1 MSRKDYIYPAGDKI
15 HCCIIG
21 KKKIRI
27 TKSITY
33 FRHRMTQGTLIIQ
46 KSQWT
51 LIIQK
56 SQWTLIIQKSQ
67 GTLNIKGS

>member
-46 KSQWT
+46 KSNYIPVDIKINKIF
-51 LIIQK
+51 IIFE
-56 SQWTLIIQKSQ
+56 LFFR
-67 GTLNIKGS
+67 